1 MALLKTST
9 SDPVDGI
16 SPLFK
21 ASSIYNKG
29 EQFKKKNCRDIQM
42 LYVSNK
48 LSNKYYL
55 P

>member
-21 ASSIYNKG
+21 ASSI
-29 EQFKKKNCRDIQM
+29 
-42 LYVSNK
+42 
-48 LSNKYYL
+48 
-55 P
+55 